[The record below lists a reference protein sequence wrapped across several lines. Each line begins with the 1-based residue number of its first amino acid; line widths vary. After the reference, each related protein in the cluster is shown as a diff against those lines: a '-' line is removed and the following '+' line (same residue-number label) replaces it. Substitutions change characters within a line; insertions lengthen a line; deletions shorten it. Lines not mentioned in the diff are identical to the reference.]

1 MKIDGQKLSDSMADK
16 GIFAKDLCKRVKLN
30 EAELKKIL
38 SDDGDI
44 DMKTI
49 SRIAYVLNVSI
60 QDLEL

>member
-44 DMKTI
+44 DI
-49 SRIAYVLNVSI
+49 CL
-60 QDLEL
+60 